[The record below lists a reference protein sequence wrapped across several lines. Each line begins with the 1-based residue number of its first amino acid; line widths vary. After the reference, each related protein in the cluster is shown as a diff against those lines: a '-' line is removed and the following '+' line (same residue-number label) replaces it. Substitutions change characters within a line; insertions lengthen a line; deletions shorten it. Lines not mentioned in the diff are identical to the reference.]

1 MPGLTQEP
9 NQDITKT
16 FQFVHNNSP
25 DNSHLRQREGE
36 VFDPAAPHL
45 SALKTEGF
53 SYQGFHSCTFP
64 STKVML

>member
-25 DNSHLRQREGE
+25 DNSHSRQREGE

-45 SALKTEGF
+45 KTEGF
-53 SYQGFHSCTFP
+53 SCQGFQSCTSP
-64 STKVML
+64 TTKVML